1 MSDRH
6 SVAMLMLHDRS
17 PRDLE
22 ARAQLIAALP
32 DAEIGEPDELGV
44 FEIALEAEE
53 QEQALQQV
61 WDAVA
66 ASGTDDHIAFL
77 EHPDLPEH
85 WRHRSRRSR
94 REAR

>member
-1 MSDRH
+1 
-6 SVAMLMLHDRS
+6 MLMLHDGS

-22 ARAQLIAALP
+22 AREQLSAVLP
-32 DAEIGEPDELGV
+32 DAELTEPDDVGV
-44 FEIALEAEE
+44 FEIALDADDKDD
-53 QEQALQQV
+53 ALQRV

-85 WRHRSRRSR
+85 WLHRSRRP
-94 REAR
+94 AH